1 MTLSYLNRQS
11 NVLSL
16 WFSQTTLLQ
25 MAKISSSLLPKV
37 QSTSLG
43 RVTNATSVEEAIA
56 TVKQRLASA
65 TLVTEQNVIDR
76 SAVSGVILQ
85 GAAQANVLTGKD
97 GSGRPHIAVRT
108 NFYLCTPVII
118 QQFVT
123 GLATMTT
130 IEDVLNAYYGFID
143 NHCINGVIWDNEAS
157 WESRGN
163 QGKWSG
169 YLRADAT
176 TGDVSIS
183 GLAPEKAQNVIKAR
197 AIVQDFDAVV
207 ETPVANAG
215 APTPP
220 TGSTPPP
227 PSAPGAPASWK
238 NPTGDVFAE
247 SALVAQGWTPE
258 LLSANGYTRA

>member
-25 MAKISSSLLPKV
+25 MAKISSELLPKIK
-37 QSTSLG
+37 SSSLA
-43 RVTNATSVEEAIA
+43 RITNATSVAEAIA

-65 TLVTEQNVIDR
+65 TLVSEQNVIDR
-76 SAVSGVILQ
+76 SAVSGVVLQ

-108 NFYLCTPVII
+108 NFFLCNPVII
-118 QQFVT
+118 QQFVA

-130 IEDVLNAYYGFID
+130 VEDVQEAYYSFID

-183 GLAPEKAQNVIKAR
+183 GLTPEKPQNVIKAR
-197 AIVQDFDAVV
+197 AIVEDFDAVV

-220 TGSTPPP
+220 STGSTPPP
-227 PSAPGAPASWK
+227 PGAPANWK
-238 NPTGDVFAE
+238 NPAGEVFAE
-247 SALVAQGWTPE
+247 AALVAQGWTPE